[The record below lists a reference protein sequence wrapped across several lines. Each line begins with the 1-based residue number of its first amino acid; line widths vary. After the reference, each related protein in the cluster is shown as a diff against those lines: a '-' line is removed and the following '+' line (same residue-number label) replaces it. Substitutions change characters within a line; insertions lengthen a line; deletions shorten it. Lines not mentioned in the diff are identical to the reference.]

1 MSNITPYQQRETE
14 VRNLIKERMPQLAL
28 FVQDK
33 ATRNKYASAIT
44 SIAMNKNLRDVSP
57 ESIVKTAFEIVQLGL
72 NPNPLFGQAY
82 VVPFNLK
89 NGGLTAQLQIGYKG
103 YITLLNRAGWAIRA
117 VAVYDVDR
125 FSIKF
130 AGLKDE
136 IEFEPNYDERQND
149 NGAWVYNNLKGAI
162 VYAQH
167 KDGQEYSEFIP
178 FRVLEKLRVK
188 SQNQKAGQLS
198 NIWLEWTEEMYLAKA
213 IKKVAKKLPLD
224 DERVIEAT
232 ILEDEPVRLEEKPQ
246 VQQPQPQTLNT
257 QVLPPKKEIGNLEKH
272 YPDLIQ
278 AGVKRNDLKG
288 FIERYQLTDEN
299 IESTLNDVNGLKV
312 MVEEFYN
319 TEEVPV

>member
-1 MSNITPYQQRETE
+1 MSNLTTYQQREIE
-14 VRNLIKERMPQLAL
+14 VNNLVKERYKQLAL
-28 FVQDK
+28 FVSDK
-33 ATRNKYASAIT
+33 STRNKYATAIVN
-44 SIAMNKNLRDVSP
+44 IAMNKNLRDVSA
-57 ESIVKTAFEIVQLGL
+57 ESVVKTAFEIVQLGL

-82 VVPFNLK
+82 VVPFK
-89 NGGLTAQLQIGYKG
+89 VKGVPTAQLQIGYKG
-103 YITLLNRAGWAIRA
+103 YITLLKRAGWTIRA
-117 VAVYDVDR
+117 VAVYDVDD
-125 FSIKF
+125 FEIKF

-136 IEFEPNYDERQND
+136 INFTPNYEERQND
-149 NGAWVYNNLKGAI
+149 DAGWVYNHMQGAI

-167 KDGQEYSEFIP
+167 KDGSEYSEFIP

-188 SQNQKAGQLS
+188 SQNQEVGQLS

-232 ILEDEPVRLEEKPQ
+232 ILEDEPARLQEPQ
-246 VQQPQPQTLNT
+246 VQQQPQPQTLNT

-272 YPDLIQ
+272 YPDIIN
-278 AGVKRNDLKG
+278 AGVKRNDLKD

-299 IESTLNDVNGLKV
+299 IESFLTDKEGLKV

-319 TEEVPV
+319 KEEPPI